1 MRKRKDK
8 EKQYQILIIILTL
21 MIIIMTLI
29 NVFNKIKSQNKIQEP
44 IYNGLSWNENQT
56 SADSSNNQKYIAV
69 PGITDLYFVS
79 NSVEQT
85 VNFYNPKDNLCL
97 MDIQIATKD
106 NGIIWQIKG
115 LKPNDSIQNI
125 TISNKFDSGIYPAYV
140 IVGFKTIDNETKLN
154 GSTFKI
160 NIIVGGKER

>member
-21 MIIIMTLI
+21 MIIIMTLL
-29 NVFNKIKSQNKIQEP
+29 NVFNKIKSKNKIQEP

-79 NSVEQT
+79 NFS
-85 VNFYNPKDNLCL
+85 
-97 MDIQIATKD
+97 
-106 NGIIWQIKG
+106 
-115 LKPNDSIQNI
+115 
-125 TISNKFDSGIYPAYV
+125 
-140 IVGFKTIDNETKLN
+140 
-154 GSTFKI
+154 
-160 NIIVGGKER
+160 